1 MGDSAINRVAFSLLR
16 NRLGFMKSR
25 QQVAFTLVEIMV
37 VVALIGLLAAVAVP
51 SFIKSRRTARQN
63 ACINNLRQIDS
74 AKEQAAL
81 TYKWQAGGQPTTA
94 VVNLYIKGAST
105 PQCPSGGSYSYN
117 YLGTNPTCNVLS
129 PTSHRIFLN

>member
-1 MGDSAINRVAFSLLR
+1 MI
-16 NRLGFMKSR
+16 RLKQR
-25 QQVAFTLVEIMV
+25 VAFTLVEIMV
-37 VVALIGLLAAVAVP
+37 VVAIIGLLAAIAVP

-63 ACINNLRQIDS
+63 ACVNNLRQIDS

-81 TYKWQAGGQPTTA
+81 TYKWQAGAQPSTT

-105 PQCPSGGSYSYN
+105 PECPSGGAYTYN
-117 YLGTNPTCNVLS
+117 YLGTNPTCNIMS

>member
-1 MGDSAINRVAFSLLR
+1 
-16 NRLGFMKSR
+16 
-25 QQVAFTLVEIMV
+25 MV
-37 VVALIGLLAAVAVP
+37 VVAIIGLLAAIAVP

-63 ACINNLRQIDS
+63 ACVNNLRQIDS

-81 TYKWQAGGQPTTA
+81 TYKWQAGAQPSTT

-105 PQCPSGGSYSYN
+105 PECPSGGAYTYN
-117 YLGTNPTCNVLS
+117 YLGTNPTCNIMS